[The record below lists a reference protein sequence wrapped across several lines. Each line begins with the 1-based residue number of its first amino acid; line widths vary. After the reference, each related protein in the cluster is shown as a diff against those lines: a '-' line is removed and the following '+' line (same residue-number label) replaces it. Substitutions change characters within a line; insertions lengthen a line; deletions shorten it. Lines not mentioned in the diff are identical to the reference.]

1 MRGVTSADVAR
12 ESGVSR
18 TTVSYV
24 LNATQGVQISAATR
38 ERVRQTA
45 ERLGYAPS
53 AAART
58 LRTGRSDL
66 VLCVLPD
73 WPIGPV
79 VDSLLELLASEL
91 GARGLAVLVHHGRGS
106 RPLAELWRSV
116 TPRAVVGF
124 TAFAPEDER
133 AMRLA
138 GIQVVGTALETDPRA
153 PGVHAVSQVRIG
165 RLQVEHLADRGHRS
179 IAYAAPTDPRLTD
192 FVTGRLR
199 GARLECAARG
209 LPEPTVRE
217 VDLDR
222 GAAADAVRG
231 WRAVDVPVTAVAAYN
246 DEVALAVLAGLR
258 AVGLR
263 VPQDVAV
270 IGVDDVPA
278 ARLAEPSLTSVSQ
291 GIEAQARY
299 LSGAVLA
306 AIDGAAEPPTFPA
319 VLQVVEREST

>member
-24 LNATQGVQISAATR
+24 LNATQGVHISAATR
-38 ERVRQTA
+38 ERVRETA

-79 VDSLLELLASEL
+79 VDSLLELLAAEL
-91 GARGLAVLVHHGRGS
+91 GGRGLAVLVHHGRGR

-124 TAFAPEDER
+124 TEFAPEDER
-133 AMRLA
+133 AMRQA
-138 GIQVVGTALETDPRA
+138 GIQVVGTELETDPRD
-153 PGVHAVSQVRIG
+153 PGAHAVSQVRIG
-165 RLQVEHLADRGHRS
+165 RLQVAHLADRGHRR
-179 IAYAAPTDPRLTD
+179 IAYAAPTDQRLAD
-192 FVTGRLR
+192 FTTGRLQ
-199 GARLECAARG
+199 GARLECGARG
-209 LPEPTVRE
+209 LPEPVVRE
-217 VDLDR
+217 VDLDP
-222 GAAADAVRG
+222 GAAAVAVRG
-231 WRAVDVPVTAVAAYN
+231 WREVDTPVTGVAAYN

-263 VPQDVAV
+263 VPQDVGV

-278 ARLAEPSLTSVSQ
+278 ARLAVPALTSVSQ
-291 GIEAQARY
+291 GIEAQALY
-299 LSGAVLA
+299 LSAAVLA
-306 AIDGAAEPPTFPA
+306 AIDGAAEPAPFPA
-319 VLQVVEREST
+319 VLRVVEREST